1 MKKQQIRMYLTII
14 IIIALFIAL
23 VLSSLAWFEANHY
36 LESDSAVVTSAKSM
50 EISLSIPDEQINSES
65 YMGQTGVEYEGL
77 DSPYCLRVPP
87 HIHRDKY

>member
-36 LESDSAVVTSAKSM
+36 ASDSAVVTSAKSM

-65 YMGQTGVEYEGL
+65 YMGQTGVEYEVWTL
-77 DSPYCLRVPP
+77 LTVCSTAPYP
-87 HIHRDKY
+87 